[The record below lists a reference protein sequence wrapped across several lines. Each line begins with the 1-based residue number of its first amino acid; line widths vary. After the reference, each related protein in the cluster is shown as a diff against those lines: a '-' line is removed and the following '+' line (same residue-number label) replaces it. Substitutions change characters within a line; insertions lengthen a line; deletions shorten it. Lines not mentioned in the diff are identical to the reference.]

1 MRNIYDI
8 IEEQKALAEINIAK
22 YDLDYVTSYLSE
34 SSENYYL
41 EEGLGEGIK
50 NAANKVVEI
59 IKKIINK
66 IKEMFRKVINW
77 LTGKKDTKA
86 KLNKEIQD
94 INNGKASSDNT
105 EEKDDGNDEEDWK
118 NLSREEILRRRKLR
132 NAQKKREKNAGKPIT
147 ISAETPAEKKAK
159 AQAKIDQEKARRTAS
174 KNAYKMLDDI
184 EAVMKACKGQ
194 VKMQTFMKLEDY
206 KGLNLRFF
214 RTLDP
219 AEREIIKGTEFEI
232 IRGRII
238 NDTFKRA
245 QHADERTIAGYIR
258 NELFGD
264 SHNEIEG
271 YISVFADKVMV
282 YLDNGQGVID
292 DLKSYEKSAIDSL
305 NKLMVHAE
313 RAKDDK
319 AIRSISSLSSMV
331 GEYASN
337 MLSAITKSKNIADA
351 IAKKAV
357 EMYRNQIR
365 GGDLPKEQA
374 K

>member
-8 IEEQKALAEINIAK
+8 IAEQKALVDINISK
-22 YDLDYVTSYLSE
+22 YDLDYVTNYLSE

-66 IKEMFRKVINW
+66 IKEMFNKIINW

-94 INNGKASSDNT
+94 INNGKDSSDNT
-105 EEKDDGNDEEDWK
+105 EEKDDGGEEDWK

-147 ISAETPAEKKAK
+147 ISADTPAEKKAK

-174 KNAYKMLDDI
+174 KNAYKMLNDI

-232 IRGRII
+232 IRGHII

-245 QHADERTIAGYIR
+245 EHADERTIAGYIR

-264 SHNEIEG
+264 SHSEIEG
-271 YISVFADKVMV
+271 YISVFADKVMD
-282 YLDNGQGVID
+282 YLDNGQDVINA
-292 DLKSYEKSAIDSL
+292 LKSYEKSAINSL
-305 NKLMVHAE
+305 NKLMVHAQ
-313 RAKDDK
+313 RANDDK

-331 GEYASN
+331 GEFSNN
-337 MLSAITKSKNIADA
+337 MLSAIVKSKNVADA